1 MSDIDFT
8 ALRATRAT
16 QPEAIAQALASRTR
30 RAIDGGDSRLMIIAA
45 DHPGRA
51 AMGVGSEA
59 MAMANRESRPRG
71 SATRRRDERG
81 RVCLDLLV
89 DLGPATFDDKQTWK
103 TWKLTGTNLRL

>member
-59 MAMANRESRPRG
+59 MAMANREVLLERLAGALENPGVDGVLATPRHH
-71 SATRRRDERG
+71 R
-81 RVCLDLLV
+81 
-89 DLGPATFDDKQTWK
+89 
-103 TWKLTGTNLRL
+103 